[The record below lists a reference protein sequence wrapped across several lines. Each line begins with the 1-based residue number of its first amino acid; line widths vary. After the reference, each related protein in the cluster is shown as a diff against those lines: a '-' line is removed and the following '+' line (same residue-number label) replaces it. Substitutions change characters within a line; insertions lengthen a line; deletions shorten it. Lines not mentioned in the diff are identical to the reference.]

1 MKSKNELNKKEKKY
15 INSNNRTYAKKDI
28 FRKIENI
35 YLANSILNKSEN
47 ILFQKELKNK
57 SIPHNKKINNTL
69 SKVYGDNKN
78 YIKHL
83 KKNRTLNN
91 TINKKYHKLK
101 IDIESKNKKIKSK
114 LKSINNIK
122 STNHS
127 THNYSSIDNSKNFK
141 KILSKDKNNITNIS
155 VCLPNINI
163 FHKNTVDYSPSFCKI
178 NKIIKKKKN
187 LNKKNNDLR
196 NKTFDYNYNINFDN
210 SKINKNMKNKKL
222 NNKMEKKMRYF
233 LDYCKDDL
241 SLSNSEFYEKNNKS
255 NSIQNAFIKKVCKT
269 TVNNIKNNSHKFIE
283 KKRYYS
289 KNNDLTNER
298 FNTFNIGKSIYYNNI
313 STINKFNKN
322 NILQKTNKKKPR
334 VDTFEYLA
342 KILNSINTNNLMQ
355 SLSKTK
361 IEKTIKRNESINE
374 FRKKINKNQKYLCER
389 RFKNNDLIRKYIE
402 DKKKLFKINTM
413 KKLKKEK
420 EDDLKKYLELY
431 KLQENIF
438 NSTSKDN
445 NYKNIDL
452 NAKNFPKTKNGL
464 YYSKNNK
471 IKKTNKNNNNNEVLS
486 SNEST
491 IIDNPNYYQNIIEIQ
506 NIYNEN
512 NLFINYNV
520 FNNDERELTPIQN
533 GEFKK
538 KNLEEIKNDNIF
550 NAKNGNIEINKDK
563 KVEPNKINIEIN
575 DFKSNNFNIDDKNI
589 YIKYQ
594 NTLEKANKIIGGKK
608 IESLISN
615 LKNINLKNDENII
628 KENNTFQIDFRND
641 YSFKANDSNS
651 NDINSFQT
659 SKFCNSQV
667 FKEEKEKNEDIK
679 EDIEGKNIINNNI
692 ENIFINNSFNKEESE
707 IKDNSPSIQLPPTI
721 QLLSINDTLEEENKN
736 KEINKIENDKDNSIK
751 KYDLNR
757 EKLENYKEI
766 LKSLF
771 EYLKLI
777 TQRNALNDIITY
789 GDIKYKYK
797 MGFEQLIILIKS
809 IPFNMIRAIQQSQY
823 YNFVFRQLFIPYI
836 SRAFN
841 NIKLFSL
848 YHKLFTK
855 INQIIKFIFKKIIF
869 RKILNYI
876 ELTINK
882 KSNNSINKN
891 RSLTFSNI
899 KKSDNKN
906 EKSSKSNFKYSESD
920 ISESKEIDSIEWD
933 NNFINIKPI
942 TNRDNSNII
951 KNFTKIYKNDNS
963 YSADFNI
970 SIQEIVF
977 EEQK

>member
-1 MKSKNELNKKEKKY
+1 MK
-15 INSNNRTYAKKDI
+15 I
-28 FRKIENI
+28 
-35 YLANSILNKSEN
+35 
-47 ILFQKELKNK
+47 
-57 SIPHNKKINNTL
+57 
-69 SKVYGDNKN
+69 
-78 YIKHL
+78 
-83 KKNRTLNN
+83 
-91 TINKKYHKLK
+91 
-101 IDIESKNKKIKSK
+101 
-114 LKSINNIK
+114 
-122 STNHS
+122 
-127 THNYSSIDNSKNFK
+127 
-141 KILSKDKNNITNIS
+141 
-155 VCLPNINI
+155 
-163 FHKNTVDYSPSFCKI
+163 
-178 NKIIKKKKN
+178 
-187 LNKKNNDLR
+187 
-196 NKTFDYNYNINFDN
+196 
-210 SKINKNMKNKKL
+210 
-222 NNKMEKKMRYF
+222 
-233 LDYCKDDL
+233 
-241 SLSNSEFYEKNNKS
+241 
-255 NSIQNAFIKKVCKT
+255 
-269 TVNNIKNNSHKFIE
+269 
-283 KKRYYS
+283 
-289 KNNDLTNER
+289 
-298 FNTFNIGKSIYYNNI
+298 
-313 STINKFNKN
+313 
-322 NILQKTNKKKPR
+322 
-334 VDTFEYLA
+334 
-342 KILNSINTNNLMQ
+342 
-355 SLSKTK
+355 
-361 IEKTIKRNESINE
+361 
-374 FRKKINKNQKYLCER
+374 
-389 RFKNNDLIRKYIE
+389 
-402 DKKKLFKINTM
+402 
-413 KKLKKEK
+413 
-420 EDDLKKYLELY
+420 
-431 KLQENIF
+431 
-438 NSTSKDN
+438 
-445 NYKNIDL
+445 
-452 NAKNFPKTKNGL
+452 
-464 YYSKNNK
+464 
-471 IKKTNKNNNNNEVLS
+471 
-486 SNEST
+486 
-491 IIDNPNYYQNIIEIQ
+491 
-506 NIYNEN
+506 
-512 NLFINYNV
+512 
-520 FNNDERELTPIQN
+520 
-533 GEFKK
+533 
-538 KNLEEIKNDNIF
+538 DNIF
-550 NAKNGNIEINKDK
+550 NVKNWNIEINKDK
-563 KVEPNKINIEIN
+563 KVEPNKITNIEIN
-575 DFKSNNFNIDDKNI
+575 DFKSNNFNIDDKDI

-841 NIKLFSL
+841 NIKLYSL
-848 YHKLFTK
+848 YHNLFTK

-869 RKILNYI
+869 RKIINYI
-876 ELTINK
+876 EINK